1 MEHKADP
8 RFPKGFLWGASSAA
22 WQVEGATNED
32 GRTPSIIDLNSQ
44 TKKPFADNSIASD
57 HYHHYKED
65 VALMKECGF
74 TSYRFGISWSRI
86 IPGPDRKVNPLGIA
100 FYNNLI
106 NELVAAGIEPIVTV
120 YHYDMPVWVDEK
132 FGGWHSRG
140 IIDEFDYYCRVLFK
154 EFGDR
159 VKYWLSI
166 NEQNMQ
172 ICYGKW
178 LGVAKGL
185 TDEEW
190 FEQKWQIN
198 HIMNLCHAK
207 AVIACHELVPGGKI
221 GPVPGYVPI
230 YPRSCRPEDQIAAMN
245 AEEFTEKI
253 WCDTYAYRTYSSF
266 IRNYWA
272 ENNIDPDIQPGD
284 MELLDKAKIDFIA
297 VNCYRSDVG
306 KYPDPSYTQE
316 IGLNATGEKGKF
328 VYTNLPGEYAL
339 ARNPYVETTDW
350 DWHIDGV
357 AMRYSLRYLW
367 DHYHLP
373 MVITEAGFGAHEDLG
388 PDGKIHDQ
396 YRIDYLRDYIYN
408 VGLAIEDGVEVFG
421 FNPWSFTDLLST
433 GNGMAKRYGL
443 VFVNRTD
450 DDLRDLKRYKKDSFY
465 WYQRLIASG
474 GTDWGQDMS
483 EYRLFRH
490 HSHIASDIDP
500 KTVAESAVED

>member
-1 MEHKADP
+1 MEHENDP

-57 HYHHYKED
+57 HYHHFKED

-86 IPGPDRKVNPLGIA
+86 IPAPDRKVNPLGIA

-172 ICYGKW
+172 ICYRKW

-253 WCDTYAYRTYSSF
+253 WCDTYAHRTYNSF
-266 IRNYWA
+266 IKNYWE
-272 ENNIDPDIQPGD
+272 ENGIDLGIQPGD

-306 KYPDPSYTQE
+306 KFPDPSYT
-316 IGLNATGEKGKF
+316 
-328 VYTNLPGEYAL
+328 
-339 ARNPYVETTDW
+339 
-350 DWHIDGV
+350 
-357 AMRYSLRYLW
+357 
-367 DHYHLP
+367 
-373 MVITEAGFGAHEDLG
+373 
-388 PDGKIHDQ
+388 
-396 YRIDYLRDYIYN
+396 
-408 VGLAIEDGVEVFG
+408 
-421 FNPWSFTDLLST
+421 
-433 GNGMAKRYGL
+433 
-443 VFVNRTD
+443 
-450 DDLRDLKRYKKDSFY
+450 
-465 WYQRLIASG
+465 
-474 GTDWGQDMS
+474 
-483 EYRLFRH
+483 
-490 HSHIASDIDP
+490 
-500 KTVAESAVED
+500 